1 MQIQLAARH
10 ARNFEQIIDQPR
22 QVADLALHHLTEA
35 CSLRLSGE
43 PRPQDVQG
51 VADRRERIAQL
62 VREDRQEFVLAL
74 IVEAQ
79 TLFGFGQVEEI
90 AADRS
95 GEGRVG
101 KGWFRRCRSR
111 WSEEY

>member
-1 MQIQLAARH
+1 MRIS
-10 ARNFEQIIDQPR
+10 DWSSD
-22 QVADLALHHLTEA
+22 VCSSDLLTEA

-79 TLFGFGQVEEI
+79 TLFGFGKVEEI
-90 AADRS
+90 AADLVLATTRPQC
-95 GEGRVG
+95 GVHEIGRAS
-101 KGWFRRCRSR
+101 CRER
-111 WSEEY
+111 VCQYV